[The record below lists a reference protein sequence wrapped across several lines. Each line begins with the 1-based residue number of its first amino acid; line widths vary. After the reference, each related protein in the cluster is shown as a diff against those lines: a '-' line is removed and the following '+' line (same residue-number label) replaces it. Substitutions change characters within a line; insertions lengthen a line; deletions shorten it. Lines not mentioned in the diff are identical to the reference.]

1 MAIRENLNQRLH
13 AKYESQRKFT
23 FNQES
28 VKKWKAKFDK
38 QTLPLDKDDQNQFV
52 IEWIDKGIA
61 AVGRAVET
69 TDHVTASTPER
80 NKKDMT
86 PIPKEIGDE
95 LGMYTTYLGAGNI
108 HIRFMESVILKELD
122 KHFRESMTKFVPFSM
137 DDVYFAAFKY
147 HLAIIRYVNLKCGR
161 KENNNV
167 KFFYNRFSN
176 AVRKAFRNRNP
187 FIMEM
192 VKLKLSIAN
201 ELNTELMDIAKLSA
215 VEMKRRLQD
224 EDAREKIDNKDL
236 MNNIKTVSSVVNS
249 ERSLEMR
256 EKMLDAIQETA
267 KLSINPIFF
276 ELGAVKKEDIRD
288 AEIVEPEQIEE
299 PIQNDERITVGEDKE

>member
-147 HLAIIRYVNLKCGR
+147 HLAIIRYVNMKCGR

-201 ELNTELMDIAKLSA
+201 ELNTELLDIAKLSA
-215 VEMKRRLQD
+215 IEMKRRLQD

>member
-1 MAIRENLNQRLH
+1 MAIRENLNQRLM

-176 AVRKAFRNRNP
+176 AVRKSFRNRNP

>member
-38 QTLPLDKDDQNQFV
+38 QTLPLDKDEQNQFV

-69 TDHVTASTPER
+69 TDRVTASTSDR
-80 NKKDMT
+80 TKKDMT

-167 KFFYNRFSN
+167 KFFYNRF
-176 AVRKAFRNRNP
+176 AKVVRGAFRNRNP